1 MTDTPRTTF
10 QQLLHDQISNEF
22 TASQQY
28 IALAVYYDN
37 HDMPQLAK
45 HFYGQSVE
53 ERNHAMMIIKYFL
66 DRDLDVEIPAAAA
79 PVTGFDDYR
88 APIELALAQEKH
100 VTDQIVALARAA
112 RDDGD
117 YLGEQFMQWF
127 LKEQVEEV
135 STMTTLQAIAARAD
149 GNIFDL
155 ENFVER
161 EVNAAPV
168 TPASAS
174 DPGEPL
180 AAGGNL

>member
-1 MTDTPRTTF
+1 MTDSPRTTF

-22 TASQQY
+22 SASQQY

-53 ERNHAMMIIKYFL
+53 ERNHAMMIIQYFL
-66 DRDLDVEIPAAAA
+66 DRDIDVEIPSADA
-79 PVTGFDDYR
+79 PITRFDDYR
-88 APIELALAQEKH
+88 EPIELALKQEKN
-100 VTDQIVALARAA
+100 VTEQIISLARAA

-135 STMTTLQAIAARAD
+135 STMTTLQAIADRAD

-161 EVNAAPV
+161 EVNAANAAAV
-168 TPASAS
+168 
-174 DPGEPL
+174 DPGEPV

>member
-1 MTDTPRTTF
+1 MTDTPRTSF
-10 QQLLHDQISNEF
+10 HQLLHDQISNEF
-22 TASQQY
+22 SASQQY

-45 HFYGQSVE
+45 HFYAQSVE
-53 ERNHAMMIIKYFL
+53 ERNHAMMIIQYFL
-66 DRDLDVEIPAAAA
+66 DRDIDVKVPAAAA
-79 PVTGFDDYR
+79 PITEFDDYQG
-88 APIELALAQEKH
+88 PIELALQQEKV
-100 VTDQIVALARAA
+100 VTQQIVDLAKTA
-112 RDDGD
+112 RDSGD

-135 STMTTLQAIAARAD
+135 ATITTLQTIADRAN

-161 EVNAAPV
+161 EVNNGGAPAD
-168 TPASAS
+168 PA
-174 DPGEPL
+174 EPP

>member
-1 MTDTPRTTF
+1 MTATPRTTF

-22 TASQQY
+22 SASQQY

-45 HFYGQSVE
+45 RFYGQSVE
-53 ERNHAMMIIKYFL
+53 ERNHAMMIIQYFL
-66 DRDLDVEIPAAAA
+66 DRDLDVEIPAVAA
-79 PVTGFDDYR
+79 PITAFDDYR
-88 APIELALAQEKH
+88 EPIALALKQEKQ
-100 VTDQIVALARAA
+100 VTEQIVSLARAA

-135 STMTTLQAIAARAD
+135 ATITTLQTIADRAD

-161 EVNAAPV
+161 EINAAA
-168 TPASAS
+168 TSAA
-174 DPGEPL
+174 DPGEPV